1 MFRLWGKTFLHN
13 RMTNDIVVCNDSE
26 ESRTSKIFQAVTE
39 ICQTFDL
46 SEPIWLDINIRDFKR
61 HSKTRFTQDNFMNH
75 KNGIRQELFC
85 IEWLFANPIF
95 IKIPYVCSAAYSAAS
110 IIMPTFSTPLSR
122 VTTKRPALAS
132 TIFLAL
138 SKLLSPAAA
147 I

>member
-61 HSKTRFTQDNFMNH
+61 TQDNF
-75 KNGIRQELFC
+75 IDSIDFDYLEIQV
-85 IEWLFANPIF
+85 IEED
-95 IKIPYVCSAAYSAAS
+95 
-110 IIMPTFSTPLSR
+110 
-122 VTTKRPALAS
+122 
-132 TIFLAL
+132 
-138 SKLLSPAAA
+138 
-147 I
+147 